1 MTKLWILLAFCL
13 LIAWIIEYRDQSLE
27 QAKAEHRERLFTFVL
42 ILVLG
47 FFCGLRTWGNDTVT
61 YVEIYNL
68 LTPTLDH
75 LSSEKLWNFSDGIA
89 LTFLFS
95 LFKTWQFTAQD
106 MLMFFAFATAIPY
119 VLFVRRYSTNLM
131 FGVFLMFAT
140 GFYTFS
146 LAAIKQSM
154 ATGICLWAVTAAIDK
169 KWIRYL
175 LLVGLAS
182 LFHPYAIV
190 YLLVPLMF
198 FKPWTP
204 RMFVYIAVF
213 VLAGFYLDSLI
224 GTVLDITDMMGA
236 EYDAESF
243 TQEGVNIFRVLVSF
257 VPLAL
262 SIFYRD
268 RLFKKS
274 TRAENLMF
282 NLAMLNA
289 LIMFVGLFGTANYFA
304 RLANYFLPAQV
315 IVLPWILQKASS
327 QDRGW
332 LTPACIVG
340 YTGYF
345 IYENAII
352 RPFSGYSHMSFW
364 KYLSD
369 TISGVFS

>member
-1 MTKLWILLAFCL
+1 MTKLWILLAACL
-13 LIAWIIEYRDQSLE
+13 ALAFMIEYRDKSLE
-27 QAKAEHRERLFTFVL
+27 QNDVKRRERFFTFVL

-47 FFCGLRTWGNDTVT
+47 FFCGLRTWGNDTGT
-61 YVEIYNL
+61 YIEIYEI
-68 LTPTLDH
+68 LTPKLEK

-95 LFKTWQFTAQD
+95 LFKTIGFTAQD
-106 MLMFFAFATAIPY
+106 VLMFYAFASAIPY
-119 VLFVRRYSTNLM
+119 VLFVRRHSTNLA

-154 ATGICLWAVTAAIDK
+154 ATGICLLAVNAAIDK

-204 RMFVYIAVF
+204 RTFVYIAVF

-236 EYDAESF
+236 AYDSESF

-289 LIMFVGLFGTANYFA
+289 LIMFVGIFGTANYFA

-332 LTPACIVG
+332 LTPVSIVG

-345 IYENAII
+345 IYENAIV
-352 RPFSGYSHMSFW
+352 RPFDTSYSHTTLW

-369 TISGVFS
+369 LFSRVF

>member
-1 MTKLWILLAFCL
+1 M
-13 LIAWIIEYRDQSLE
+13 IEYRDKSLE
-27 QAKAEHRERLFTFVL
+27 QNDVKRRERFFTFVL

-61 YVEIYNL
+61 YLQMYNYGTPVLSEFFKQEHPEFSSGIGFAFVNSL
-68 LTPTLDH
+68 LKTLG
-75 LSSEKLWNFSDGIA
+75 FS
-89 LTFLFS
+89 
-95 LFKTWQFTAQD
+95 AQD
-106 MLMFFAFATAIPY
+106 YLMFYAFATAIPY
-119 VLFVRRYSTNLM
+119 VLFVRRHSTNLA

-146 LAAIKQSM
+146 LAAIKQCM
-154 ATGICLWAVTAAIDK
+154 ATGICLMAVNAAIDK

-182 LFHPYAIV
+182 LFHPYALV

-204 RMFVYIAVF
+204 RTFVYIAVF

-289 LIMFVGLFGTANYFA
+289 LIMFVGIFGTANYFA

-332 LTPACIVG
+332 LTPVSIVG

-345 IYENAII
+345 IYENAIV
-352 RPFSGYSHMSFW
+352 RPFDTGYSHTTLW

-369 TISGVFS
+369 LFSRVF

>member
-1 MTKLWILLAFCL
+1 M
-13 LIAWIIEYRDQSLE
+13 IEYRDKSLE
-27 QAKAEHRERLFTFVL
+27 QNDVKRRERFFTFVL

-61 YVEIYNL
+61 YLQMYNYGTPVLSEFFQQELPEFSSGIGFAFVNSL
-68 LTPTLDH
+68 LKTLG
-75 LSSEKLWNFSDGIA
+75 FS
-89 LTFLFS
+89 
-95 LFKTWQFTAQD
+95 AQD
-106 MLMFFAFATAIPY
+106 YLMFYAFATAIPY
-119 VLFVRRYSTNLM
+119 VLFVRRHSTNLA

-146 LAAIKQSM
+146 LAAIKQTM
-154 ATGICLWAVTAAIDK
+154 ATGICLWAMNAAIDK
-169 KWIRYL
+169 KWIRYI

-204 RMFVYIAVF
+204 RTFVYIAVF

-243 TQEGVNIFRVLVSF
+243 KQEGVNIFRVLVSF